1 MSENTLLRIQKSKNQ
16 LLKSILAS
24 FTGTLGSSIFSFSLG
39 LMLLEKT
46 GLSISFGLS
55 IMITALIGLLLSPL
69 VGPIVD
75 KFSRKFIILT
85 SQSITIAALIVYTFI
100 FNGPSNH
107 ILIPTVIL
115 MIILAVTDDFNS
127 TAQESRKV
135 NVVLEDDLQKLA
147 GIKN

>member
-46 GLSISFGLS
+46 GLSIRFGLS
-55 IMITALIGLLLSPL
+55 IRITALIGLLLSPL

-85 SQSITIAALIVYTFI
+85 S
-100 FNGPSNH
+100 
-107 ILIPTVIL
+107 
-115 MIILAVTDDFNS
+115 
-127 TAQESRKV
+127 
-135 NVVLEDDLQKLA
+135 
-147 GIKN
+147 